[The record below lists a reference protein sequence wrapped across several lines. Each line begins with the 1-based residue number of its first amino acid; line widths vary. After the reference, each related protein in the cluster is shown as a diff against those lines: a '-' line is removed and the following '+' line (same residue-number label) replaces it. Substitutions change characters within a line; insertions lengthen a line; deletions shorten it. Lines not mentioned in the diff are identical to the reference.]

1 MATNIET
8 ETSFLPLIFE
18 ILKSSEKDSHDM
30 NQKVTDLK
38 LQLQKA
44 RETLEKM
51 PEIQYSKGEQ
61 LHQIDILRQQLVS
74 KTELLKKYK
83 DISNFDSLLDIQT

>member
-1 MATNIET
+1 MCLL
-8 ETSFLPLIFE
+8 SFNFF
-18 ILKSSEKDSHDM
+18 SSFSIEKDSHEV

-44 RETLEKM
+44 RETLDKM

-61 LHQIDILRQQLVS
+61 LQQIDILRQQLTS

-83 DISNFDSLLDIQT
+83 DISNFESLLNLQS